1 MSKTSEEQPQEQ
13 IKRPTTLLQGDFIIP
28 CLPIETST
36 PMDTR
41 PNERKDEEAME
52 KSDSS
57 PSTDVTEFSWSDVN
71 PPTRWDNTDQQM
83 KTIEISSTVDVSS
96 TVELN

>member
-1 MSKTSEEQPQEQ
+1 MSNTSEEQPPEQ

-41 PNERKDEEAME
+41 PNETDE

-57 PSTDVTEFSWSDVN
+57 PSSDVTEFSWSDVS
-71 PPTRWDNTDQQM
+71 PPTGWDNTDQEM

-96 TVELN
+96 TIELD